1 MSQQLS
7 HQQPIIVANEK
18 IDFAE
23 KDEKIRKLEQVS
35 GIILAKWQ
43 NGMLFIFTP
52 TLQPLCIVSFFKW
65 LQNFYTKVVKCQD
78 VPLVLLTS
86 CDKMVEPAS
95 HD

>member
-18 IDFAE
+18 IDLAE

-43 NGMLFIFTP
+43 NGEVVCCMYSSRHFVLFLF
-52 TLQPLCIVSFFKW
+52 
-65 LQNFYTKVVKCQD
+65 
-78 VPLVLLTS
+78 
-86 CDKMVEPAS
+86 
-95 HD
+95 